1 MGPGGQNGICLFGTG
16 VVDRGVSRMSE
27 GESEGGV
34 LEAERLGLVLN
45 DNGRRHGDCV
55 LSSVA
60 SW

>member
-34 LEAERLGLVLN
+34 LERSAWGW
-45 DNGRRHGDCV
+45 C
-55 LSSVA
+55 
-60 SW
+60 